1 MSTRVDFPERAEPL
15 KVGIYIVVACLIFV
29 SIVSDRQNEA
39 IMSETSPIPPK
50 AVVNPPLRR
59 RIVPVIRSDGLASAA
74 ASERPRREQRSA
86 TMTSPEIKRLIG
98 ALKKSG
104 VEIGA
109 VRFMPDG
116 GLKVFTTAMAAEADG
131 SAFDEWKD
139 RL

>member
-1 MSTRVDFPERAEPL
+1 
-15 KVGIYIVVACLIFV
+15 
-29 SIVSDRQNEA
+29 
-39 IMSETSPIPPK
+39 MSETSPIPPK
-50 AVVNPPLRR
+50 AAVNPPLRR
-59 RIVPVIRSDGLASAA
+59 RIVPVVRSDGLASVA
-74 ASERPRREQRSA
+74 ASERSRPRREQRSA

-131 SAFDEWKD
+131 SAFDQWKD
-139 RL
+139 HL